1 MMPNY
6 GAHASR
12 VPVHTLEGGSTRN
25 ALLSDEDSFYRPPTS
40 RAAGVTRGVDSGRE
54 YTLANAAFQ
63 PAGFRSPVRREVV
76 PDKSVE
82 YRSFRMLKQDKTKHV
97 RATHAPMA
105 RAAAPTLSSQRYGWE
120 AKIWET
126 KRREDMAREGM
137 AQTTRRPR
145 VGCRE
150 TNFAQS
156 ILLGPRHVQ
165 GFTGQGTMGIG
176 GLGQDTL

>member
-105 RAAAPTLSSQRYGWE
+105 RAAAPTLSSDRNRPYL
-120 AKIWET
+120 
-126 KRREDMAREGM
+126 REGS
-137 AQTTRRPR
+137 A
-145 VGCRE
+145 G
-150 TNFAQS
+150 A
-156 ILLGPRHVQ
+156 G
-165 GFTGQGTMGIG
+165 GQGCQPKELQRRCQSG
-176 GLGQDTL
+176 